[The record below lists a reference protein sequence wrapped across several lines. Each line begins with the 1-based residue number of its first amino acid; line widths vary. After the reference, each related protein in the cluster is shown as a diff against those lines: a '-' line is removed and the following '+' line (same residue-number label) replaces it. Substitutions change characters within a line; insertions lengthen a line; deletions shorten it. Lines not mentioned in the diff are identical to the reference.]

1 MATIDQKQV
10 QDLFDVVQ
18 AKKAEI
24 SKAEKPVWQ
33 TNCSFGYDKASS
45 SRINLRTVSN
55 INELVDI
62 LAFILGKERDFNEA
76 KEYLELEATFEWFGF
91 PVSDWAKDIKSRASQ
106 IQLGTKKKQ
115 LEEYEVRLNRLVSK
129 EVRDQMDLA
138 EIMKGLTA

>member
-45 SRINLRTVSN
+45 ARINLRTVN
-55 INELVDI
+55 DVNDLVSI
-62 LAFILGKERDFNEA
+62 LAFIVGKERDFTEA
-76 KEYLELEATFEWFGF
+76 AKILGLETQFEWFGF
-91 PVSDWAKDIKSRASQ
+91 SKDDWANDIKARASQ
-106 IQLGTKKKQ
+106 IQLGNKKKQ

-129 EVRDQMDLA
+129 EVREQMELA